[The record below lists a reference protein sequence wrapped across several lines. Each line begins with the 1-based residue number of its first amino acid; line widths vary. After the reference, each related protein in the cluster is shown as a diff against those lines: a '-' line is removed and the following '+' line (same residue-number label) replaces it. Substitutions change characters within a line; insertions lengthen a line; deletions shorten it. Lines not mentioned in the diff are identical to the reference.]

1 MGGAFPEGRAALIP
15 YLTAGYPTL
24 EDAAG
29 VGEAFLTAGAD
40 ILEIGIPFS
49 DPLADGPTIQDTTTR
64 AIENGADL
72 RYCFDLAS
80 RFADRGA
87 VHQTYRNRLRS
98 LGLVRATYKKS
109 EKGELPSE
117 GTMNPLSTR
126 NLQTPATASNA

>member
-1 MGGAFPEGRAALIP
+1 VDPRQA
-15 YLTAGYPTL
+15 
-24 EDAAG
+24 
-29 VGEAFLTAGAD
+29 EAFFDEHEDT
-40 ILEIGIPFS
+40 IR
-49 DPLADGPTIQDTTTR
+49 DPVVLMSSPQED
-64 AIENGADL
+64 
-72 RYCFDLAS
+72 
-80 RFADRGA
+80 ADRGA